1 MAEDNMNRGLGRA
14 EREEAR
20 NEAERLRNTA
30 GHPVAIFSLEN
41 KVIRQLMNEVR
52 HAPDQDIAAAL
63 QALGALREHYDKKR
77 DLIYPMLDA
86 DYHIPGPSLA
96 MWPEDDRIRRELKKA
111 AKAAGEGAAMADG
124 EAVMALLEAIDAMIR
139 REEEVLFPLCVQF
152 FSEEDWLAIRRDLD
166 RYDNSLTGP
175 LAPYSRAPHKEGCEG
190 QDDREETVVRS
201 TMSFDDDEVVL
212 PSGHMSRRHMEAM
225 LQTIPVELTFVDETD
240 TNRYFSKG
248 NTGFRRSLSALDRNV
263 YTCHV
268 PASLPA
274 VRRIIE
280 SFRSGERDFVE
291 VWLEKKGEPLYVR
304 YIAVRDEDG
313 NYLGTLECV
322 QNMRFARDHFL
333 KDVDNS
339 TMHR

>member
-30 GHPVAIFSLEN
+30 GHPVAVLSQEN
-41 KVIRQLMNEVR
+41 EAIRRLTDGVR
-52 HAPDQDIAAAL
+52 RAADQDRAAAL

-86 DYHIPGPSLA
+86 DYHIPGPSRT

-111 AKAAGEGAAMADG
+111 AKAAGEGTGEGAAMADG
-124 EAVMALLEAIDAMIR
+124 EGVQSLLEAVDAMIR
-139 REEEVLFPLCVQF
+139 REEEVLLPLCVQF

-175 LAPYSRAPHKEGCEG
+175 LTSYRPADKDGCEEAAG
-190 QDDREETVVRS
+190 C
-201 TMSFDDDEVVL
+201 FAAAAADDEVVL

-280 SFRSGERDFVE
+280 SFRSGEKDCVE

-313 NYLGTLECV
+313 SYLGTLECV

-333 KDVDNS
+333 KDVDKS
-339 TMHR
+339 TSHR